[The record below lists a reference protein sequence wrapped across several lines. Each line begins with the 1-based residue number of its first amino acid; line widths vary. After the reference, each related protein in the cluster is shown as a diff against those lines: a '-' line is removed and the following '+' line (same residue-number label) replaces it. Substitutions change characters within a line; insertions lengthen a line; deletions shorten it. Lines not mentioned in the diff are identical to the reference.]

1 MYISDAIILNFLM
14 LELIQLASRLTRST
28 RKWHRGSYK
37 LLGVASHLERYI
49 FNEMGREGK
58 KKFGLMIF
66 WRRKKDMCMF
76 VLQRRKITNRF
87 PT

>member
-1 MYISDAIILNFLM
+1 MLDPIILIPTINSCCFIISNAPMYISDAIILNFLM

-58 KKFGLMIF
+58 KSL
-66 WRRKKDMCMF
+66 DS
-76 VLQRRKITNRF
+76 
-87 PT
+87 